1 MKTKR
6 VCWGNGLFVIS
17 SKGGTVMLYHVY
29 LHIIISSGRVS
40 RLVQV
45 IPVNTDTNR
54 LGVRPAEEE
63 IGVRIS
69 IYKNER

>member
-6 VCWGNGLFVIS
+6 VYGLFVIS

-29 LHIIISSGRVS
+29 PHIIISSGRIS